1 MQALQKA
8 VQALQMSLLQCHPR
22 DVEVEAALVVWAP
35 KLSAQVG
42 QPRDE
47 QVVVRLA
54 DAAPV
59 QQKKRG

>member
-1 MQALQKA
+1 MLQ
-8 VQALQMSLLQCHPR
+8 SHPR
-22 DVEVEAALVVWAP
+22 DAEVEVALVVVAP
-35 KLSAQVG
+35 KVSAQVG